1 MASQGTVDAANF
13 FAKFMDGWVTGKG
26 IKVAEE
32 DRQKRIEREDYNFNR
47 QLEADERQDQAR
59 DKLKEIYSM
68 TSHSDEHKQKYL
80 QTLETSKGINVPRT
94 ASGSYRAA
102 EPTNLLTD
110 PNYLRFTSNQIK
122 FALGE
127 LLALDPNAN
136 ITEIQKFTNST
147 DMNVSSMIVTGISA
161 ALYNNESMED
171 KSKMLQPLLG
181 QMLNDKDIDV
191 SVQKFTVANDKFDPN
206 RPIAEDNQETK
217 IVEKFVIKNSDGSID
232 RTVGMEDLAN
242 ITDAVNLF
250 AGTAENFASI
260 SGAAKKLLSEE
271 RAIKKSDLDIT
282 SKEIE
287 IENKIL
293 DNISKNKTL
302 QYLDENLKAE
312 IAKKQAEAIK
322 EKNELRLDGFEKLD
336 TTMKSFQDNLK
347 TAQSNLI
354 RSYVEKGGDKS
365 LITNNF
371 NTAENRKFFST
382 DKVESVIQNITN
394 RLFLDTQNVVGQ
406 QFLASKDKD
415 LVLLMNN
422 FNDFSSS
429 PRIET
434 VTDKILESI
443 AESKSAD
450 QFINSLNAKGKLI
463 GDDPKNLEKAFYEID
478 GMYIKV
484 SALQDIFNDKK
495 VLRPKPETPTFGLK

>member
-1 MASQGTVDAANF
+1 
-13 FAKFMDGWVTGKG
+13 
-26 IKVAEE
+26 
-32 DRQKRIEREDYNFNR
+32 
-47 QLEADERQDQAR
+47 
-59 DKLKEIYSM
+59 M
-68 TSHSDEHKQKYL
+68 TSHSDDHKQKYL
-80 QTLETSKGINVPRT
+80 QTLEKTSKGINVPRT
-94 ASGSYRAA
+94 ASGSYRAP

-110 PNYLRFTSNQIK
+110 PNYLKFTSNQIK

-127 LLALDPNAN
+127 LLALDPDAN

-191 SVQKFTVANDKFDPN
+191 SVQKFTVANDRFDPN

-250 AGTAENFASI
+250 AGAAENFASI

-271 RAIKKSDLDIT
+271 RAIKESDLNIT

-293 DNISKNKTL
+293 DNISKDKTL
-302 QYLDENLKAE
+302 QYLDESLKAE
-312 IAKKQAEAIK
+312 IAKKQAEATK

-336 TTMKSFQDNLK
+336 TTMDSFQENLK

-371 NTAENRKFFST
+371 NTPENRKFFST

-406 QFLASKDKD
+406 QFLAAKDKD
-415 LVLLMNN
+415 LVLIMNN
-422 FNDFSSS
+422 FNDFSSPS
-429 PRIET
+429 RIET

-443 AESKSAD
+443 AESKNSD
-450 QFINSLNAKGKLI
+450 QFINSLQTKGKLI
-463 GDDPKNLEKAFYEID
+463 GSNSENAFYEID
-478 GMYIKV
+478 GMYINVDELKN
-484 SALQDIFNDKK
+484 IFKDKTI
-495 VLRPKPETPTFGLK
+495 LRKKPKETFGLK

>member
-1 MASQGTVDAANF
+1 MASQGTADAANF
-13 FAKFMDGWVTGKG
+13 FAKFMDGFVTGRG

-32 DRQKRIEREDYNFNR
+32 DRQRRIEREDYNFNR

-59 DKLKEIYSM
+59 DKIKEIYSM

-191 SVQKFTVANDKFDPN
+191 SVQKFTVANDRFDPN
-206 RPIAEDNQETK
+206 KPIAEDNQETK

-250 AGTAENFASI
+250 AGAAENFASY
-260 SGAAKKLLSEE
+260 SGAAKKLLAEE
-271 RAIKKSDLDIT
+271 RAIEKSDLDMTAAKLDIE
-282 SKEIE
+282 SKIMANMEADVRL
-287 IENKIL
+287 KML
-293 DNISKNKTL
+293 PDT
-302 QYLDENLKAE
+302 LKAE
-312 IAKKQAEAIK
+312 IA
-322 EKNELRLDGFEKLD
+322 EKLR
-336 TTMKSFQDNLK
+336 KSGSDMQELYKTFSASTDKFSTNVG
-347 TAQSNLI
+347 TAQKNLI
-354 RSYVEKGGDKS
+354 RSYVEKGENSS
-365 LITNNF
+365 LITGGL
-371 NTAENRKFFST
+371 NTIENRKFFTT
-382 DKVESVIQNITN
+382 DKVESVISKITNQIHTDTRLVMANEFVSSDDKNITN
-394 RLFLDTQNVVGQ
+394 SVNYL
-406 QFLASKDKD
+406 K
-415 LVLLMNN
+415 
-422 FNDFSSS
+422 DFSPSQ
-429 PRIET
+429 IELIT
-434 VTDKILESI
+434 EDILKSI
-443 AESKSAD
+443 AQSR
-450 QFINSLNAKGKLI
+450 NSLEFAASLENKGTFGNI
-463 GDDPKNLEKAFYEID
+463 GNNTYFKIKD
-478 GMYIKV
+478 MYINKE
-484 SALQDIFNDKK
+484 SLMKLFENKT
-495 VLRPKPETPTFGLK
+495 VLRKEPPKETFGLK

>member
-1 MASQGTVDAANF
+1 
-13 FAKFMDGWVTGKG
+13 
-26 IKVAEE
+26 
-32 DRQKRIEREDYNFNR
+32 
-47 QLEADERQDQAR
+47 
-59 DKLKEIYSM
+59 
-68 TSHSDEHKQKYL
+68 
-80 QTLETSKGINVPRT
+80 
-94 ASGSYRAA
+94 
-102 EPTNLLTD
+102 
-110 PNYLRFTSNQIK
+110 
-122 FALGE
+122 
-127 LLALDPNAN
+127 
-136 ITEIQKFTNST
+136 
-147 DMNVSSMIVTGISA
+147 
-161 ALYNNESMED
+161 
-171 KSKMLQPLLG
+171 MLQPLLG

-191 SVQKFTVANDKFDPN
+191 SVQKFTVANDEFDPN

-271 RAIKKSDLDIT
+271 RAIKVSELDIT

-322 EKNELRLDGFEKLD
+322 EKNELRLDGFEKFD

-347 TAQSNLI
+347 TAQSNL
-354 RSYVEKGGDKS
+354 RTSYVEKGGDKS

-371 NTAENRKFFST
+371 NTPENRKFFST

-415 LVLLMNN
+415 LVLIMNN
-422 FNDFSSS
+422 FNDFSS
-429 PRIET
+429 
-434 VTDKILESI
+434 
-443 AESKSAD
+443 
-450 QFINSLNAKGKLI
+450 
-463 GDDPKNLEKAFYEID
+463 
-478 GMYIKV
+478 
-484 SALQDIFNDKK
+484 LQ
-495 VLRPKPETPTFGLK
+495 G